1 MPDPQ
6 SFLELPASV
15 RQRIFTYLLA
25 PHPDHKETV
34 INYTLRWNWLE
45 NPSNTTFG
53 GVPQI
58 DLCRCPRQKHRVKNT
73 KTKDHMYTRY
83 KCNGPE
89 VRFQSGRGDL
99 WVPSSGYA
107 SSGQI
112 NFLRPATE
120 EELSRR
126 PNANL
131 LRTCRAVYE
140 EAVPIL

>member
-1 MPDPQ
+1 MPTLR
-6 SFLELPASV
+6 SFLDLPAPV
-15 RQRIFTYLLA
+15 RQQVFAHLLA
-25 PHPDHKETV
+25 PHPEDEETIV
-34 INYTLRWNWLE
+34 NYTLRWNWLE

-58 DLCRCPRQKHRVKNT
+58 DLCRCPRQKHRAKNV

-89 VRFQSGRGDL
+89 VRFNSGLGDL
-99 WVPSSGYA
+99 WVPSQGYA

-112 NFLRPATE
+112 NFLRPATM
-120 EELSRR
+120 EELRRR
-126 PNANL
+126 PNANI
-131 LRTCRAVYE
+131 LRTCRIVYE